1 MNGMSLPIRRSTLQ
15 TASISISI
23 LFGLILSGCNNPT
36 TDTVAPTS
44 TPIPTARV
52 PRQPTYTVSRGL
64 VTKELNFL
72 SRIQPIEDEQLAF
85 EVDGRVSK
93 TFFKSGDGVQAGAV
107 LAELDTSD
115 LKNQIQQ
122 GEVEYSTS
130 QLVLSRTLSTFTE
143 TLQFAQVDLSIAQ
156 LRYQQAQA
164 KDFSAS
170 IALNQQEIVRA
181 QKLVADANTGLN
193 SARNTP
199 ADRDM
204 IPGFEKI
211 LQDAQI
217 NLSRAQANLQDL
229 LQAQKQHQFDISIMS
244 KEVERQR
251 LNVSKIK
258 NSIDP
263 NLERAV
269 EVNRLTLERLQA
281 QLGRAQII
289 ATFDG
294 KITAQRLTI
303 GGNVRALE
311 PVIVVAKPGGLEAA
325 AELSTE
331 RLQDLS
337 TGMPVSIT
345 LNNVPGKTFIG
356 EIRRMPPTGGN
367 AASNINA
374 DKSLRISVKEI
385 EQLKDGDLA
394 RCNIVTARKESALW
408 LPPQAIRNFQ
418 GRRFV
423 VVKDTEGER
432 RADVKLG
439 LQGED
444 RVEVLSGVLEGQVVI
459 AP

>member
-1 MNGMSLPIRRSTLQ
+1 MIGISLPNNHRRALCIVSLGVVVT
-15 TASISISI
+15 
-23 LFGLILSGCNNPT
+23 LILSGCNNPT
-36 TDTVAPTS
+36 QDNVPPTP

-72 SRIQPIEDEQLAF
+72 ARVQPIEDEQLAF
-85 EVDGRVSK
+85 EVDGRLAK
-93 TFFKSGDGVQAGAV
+93 TFFKSGDDVQTGAV

-122 GEVEYSTS
+122 AEVEFSTS

-143 TLQFAQVDLSIAQ
+143 TLQFAQVDLNIAQ

-170 IALNQQEIVRA
+170 IALAQSEVARA
-181 QKLVADANTGLN
+181 QKLLADANTGLN

-211 LQDAQI
+211 LQDAEI
-217 NLSRAQANLQDL
+217 NLARSRANLQDL
-229 LQAQKQHQFDISIMS
+229 IQTQKQHQFDISITS

-258 NSIDP
+258 NSVDP

-269 EVNRLTLERLQA
+269 EVNRLTLERLNA
-281 QLGRAQII
+281 QLGRAQIT
-289 ATFDG
+289 APFDG
-294 KITAQRLTI
+294 RITAQRLTV
-303 GGNVRALE
+303 GANVRALE
-311 PVIVVAKPGGLEAA
+311 PVVVVAKPGGLEAA
-325 AELSTE
+325 ADLSTE

-337 TGMPVSIT
+337 VGMPVSIT
-345 LNNVPGKTFIG
+345 LNNVPGKTFTG
-356 EIRRMPPTGGN
+356 VIRRMPPTGGS

-374 DKSLRISVKEI
+374 DKSLRITVNGI

-394 RCNIVTARKESALW
+394 RCNIVTARKENALW
-408 LPPQAIRNFQ
+408 LPPQAVRNFQ

-423 VVKDTEGER
+423 VVKDNEGER

-444 RVEVLSGVLEGQVVI
+444 RMEVLSGVLEGQVVV